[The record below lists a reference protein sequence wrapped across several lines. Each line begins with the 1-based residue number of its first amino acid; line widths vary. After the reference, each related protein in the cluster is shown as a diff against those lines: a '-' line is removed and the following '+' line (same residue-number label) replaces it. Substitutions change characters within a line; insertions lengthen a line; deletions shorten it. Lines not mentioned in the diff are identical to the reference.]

1 MCLVV
6 RIMELHL
13 NRSDSSTLVIESGI
27 ETNFLDM
34 IPNILKIYQH
44 ADLLVWV
51 IHSIEEQSLA
61 NISFHV
67 AFVDFRKSLT
77 DFDTN

>member
-1 MCLVV
+1 
-6 RIMELHL
+6 MELHL

-51 IHSIEEQSLA
+51 IHSIEEQRFA